1 MGLTQNEVSIIVLA
15 KPAERLWRRNF
26 REFEEV
32 SKEVIRNIAC
42 LAILLGAAVGCGPK
56 TDRLPISGKVTLDGV
71 PLETGSISFASM
83 PGEKLQST
91 GAMIQNGSY
100 SIPAEK
106 GLLPGVYGLQ
116 LTSPDA
122 EAKPILLRDAASG
135 RSFPVAPDRIPAEY
149 NVDSTKT
156 IEVTRDGD
164 NVFDFNISNASK

>member
-1 MGLTQNEVSIIVLA
+1 MIRKRNLLLILGLMAV
-15 KPAERLWRRNF
+15 
-26 REFEEV
+26 
-32 SKEVIRNIAC
+32 
-42 LAILLGAAVGCGPK
+42 VGCGPK
-56 TDRLPISGKVTLDGV
+56 TDRLSIRGSVQLDGA
-71 PLETGSISFASM
+71 PLQSGSISFASM

-91 GAMIQNGSY
+91 GAMVQDGTY
-100 SIPAEK
+100 YIPAEK

-149 NVDSTKT
+149 NVESTKT

-164 NVFDFNISNASK
+164 NVFDFNISSASK